1 MHQLPQSQ
9 KMVLEILGTGGAM
22 THKEI
27 AEKVDYSPRT
37 VRHALKKLR
46 EKKLLVLKMNLQDMR
61 QIIYQY
67 PGEAPAGNRRGLTGD
82 PRTRPGLLSFLTGSV
97 FQTLFQNLIFGEAS
111 IISPKRG
118 FQRST
123 SPRLQR
129 PEKHGHYFRERR
141 CSPGK
146 PRVFRKRQKS
156 GRDGCPVKKN
166 RCGG

>member
-1 MHQLPQSQ
+1 MHQPLQSQ

-22 THKEI
+22 AHKEI

-37 VRHALKKLR
+37 VRPCLKKTPG
-46 EKKLLVLKMNLQDMR
+46 KKTPCPEDEPAGHASDYLPV
-61 QIIYQY
+61 

-129 PEKHGHYFRERR
+129 PEKHRHYFRERR

>member
-1 MHQLPQSQ
+1 
-9 KMVLEILGTGGAM
+9 MVLEILGTGGAM

-82 PRTRPGLLSFLTGSV
+82 PRTEPGLLSFLTGSV
-97 FQTLFQNLIFGEAS
+97 FQTLFQNLIFGEDS

-129 PEKHGHYFRERR
+129 PEKHRTLFPGKEVHD
-141 CSPGK
+141 PGK